1 MSIFSQ
7 ILADG
12 ASKGYVPGQ
21 TAKARQ
27 WFRDT
32 SRDFA
37 AGRSRMMREGRKVS
51 APEVGSMYH
60 FIYDPKGKQTLP
72 YYDKFPLIF
81 MVGPAAGGF
90 YGINLHY
97 LPPTFRATLMDKLYT
112 VASDKKYDANTK
124 LRLSYDIMK
133 GAAKFKYFKPTFKHY
148 LASQVKSQFLKINAD
163 EWDIALMLPTQNF
176 AKASTD
182 KVYADS
188 RMAI

>member
-7 ILADG
+7 ILSDG
-12 ASKGYVPGQ
+12 ASKGYTPGQ

-32 SRDFA
+32 ARDFA
-37 AGRSRMMREGRKVS
+37 AGRSRIMREGRKVS

-60 FIYDPKGKQTLP
+60 FVYDPKGKQTLP

-97 LPPTFRATLMDKLYT
+97 LPPTLRASLMDKLYT
-112 VASDKKYDANTK
+112 VASDKNYNSNTK

-133 GAAKFKYFKPTFKHY
+133 SASKFKYFKPTFKHY

-182 KVYADS
+182 KVYTDS

>member
-7 ILADG
+7 IISQG
-12 ASKGYVPGQ
+12 AKAGYTPAS

-32 SRDFA
+32 ARDFA
-37 AGRSRMMREGRKVS
+37 AGRSRMMREGNKVAS
-51 APEVGSMYH
+51 PEIGSMYH
-60 FIYDPKGKQTLP
+60 FIYDAKGKKSLP

-97 LPPTFRATLMDKLYT
+97 LPPTFRAVLMDKLYT
-112 VASDKKYDANTK
+112 ISSDKKYDANTK
-124 LRLSYDIMK
+124 LRLSYDVLK
-133 GAAKFKYFKPTFKHY
+133 GAAKFSYFKPTFKHY
-148 LASQVKSQFLKINAD
+148 LASQVKSQFLKINAN

-176 AKASTD
+176 AKASEA

-188 RMAI
+188 RKAI

>member
-12 ASKGYVPGQ
+12 ASKGYTPGQ

-32 SRDFA
+32 ARDFA
-37 AGRSRMMREGRKVS
+37 AGRSRMMREGNKVG

-60 FIYDPKGKQTLP
+60 FIYDPKGKQKLP

-81 MVGPAAGGF
+81 MVDAAPGGF
-90 YGINLHY
+90 YGLNLHY
-97 LPPTFRATLMDKLYT
+97 LPPTMRAVLMDKLYT
-112 VASDKKYDANTK
+112 IASDKRYDSNTK
-124 LRLSYDIMK
+124 LRLSYDVMK

-148 LASQVKSQFLKINAD
+148 LANQVKSQFLKINAD

-176 AKASTD
+176 AKASAD
-182 KVYADS
+182 KVYSDS
-188 RMAI
+188 RMKI

>member
-7 ILADG
+7 IISQG
-12 ASKGYVPGQ
+12 AKAGFTPAS

-32 SRDFA
+32 ARDFA
-37 AGRSRMMREGRKVS
+37 AGRSRIMREGRKVG

-60 FIYDPKGKQTLP
+60 FIYDAKGKQKLP
-72 YYDKFPLIF
+72 YFDKFPLIF

-97 LPPTFRATLMDKLYT
+97 LPPTFRAVLMDKLYT
-112 VASDKKYDANTK
+112 ISSDKKYDANTK
-124 LRLSYDIMK
+124 LRLSYDVLK
-133 GAAKFKYFKPTFKHY
+133 GAAKFSYFKPTFKHY
-148 LASQVKSQFLKINAD
+148 LASQVKSQFLKINAN

-176 AKASTD
+176 AKASEA

-188 RMAI
+188 RKAI